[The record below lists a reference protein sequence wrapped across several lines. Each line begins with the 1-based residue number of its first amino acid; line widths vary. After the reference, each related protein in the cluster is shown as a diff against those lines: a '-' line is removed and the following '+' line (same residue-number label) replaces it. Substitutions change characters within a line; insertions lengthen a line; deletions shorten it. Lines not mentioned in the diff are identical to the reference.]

1 MWQFFAWK
9 QANWL
14 EVPQHI
20 DPLLE
25 TIVSGNK
32 QKFAFCGYRTLL
44 DSLYTFL
51 STTEGRNLME
61 TRTAA
66 EAELTDEQ
74 MALVGRDMRN
84 KEQLMLNNTRTLLG
98 KGKPFGKFMGNIN
111 IERMEREL
119 FRQDFEGDKIP
130 DAAVA
135 IPAYLSHQSTRDL
148 YKELVT
154 LAVDK
159 TVVSP
164 NKMVSLSTELV
175 KRLHSKNGHRI
186 QIFGLFLREQY
197 YKAISDGA
205 AMFPYQSVDNSTLDL
220 KNPAVQARVYSV
232 EEMGGQFYSREDP
245 HHADPLDPSDEHMTE
260 EQIKSA
266 SKEKLDKWNLLK
278 GIAAR
283 VTKHKTDAKYPCWL
297 WFSAFDQA
305 YLKCYEAIVFRFCQ
319 SKNIT
324 RTGKSP
330 FFINSLGEALV
341 QPHSK
346 PLDFSDFALLAGIP
360 KCTSHKMRKMFS
372 RYLYAQRSAL
382 LREAEEHTLCHAGT
396 TTKSSYLGDSFKTA
410 LAVLGTSWYQTN
422 LTVPQDKFVGSSRD
436 CYVDAEQQERERV
449 GQLQVVADNVEERLE
464 AAARDDEAVRPTKER
479 FVTNP
484 VKIALLEA
492 ICSSSQH
499 KAITNLGCLKELF
512 LTGKPVIRKR
522 FGSVILRMLTML
534 PSSLG
539 CVETLR
545 ESLLLFAELHGG
557 LERDARDI
565 MWLWAYRLLEVL
577 NALGRVPHVN
587 SIHLIK
593 IFADLS
599 EEHPYR

>member
-1 MWQFFAWK
+1 
-9 QANWL
+9 
-14 EVPQHI
+14 
-20 DPLLE
+20 
-25 TIVSGNK
+25 
-32 QKFAFCGYRTLL
+32 
-44 DSLYTFL
+44 
-51 STTEGRNLME
+51 
-61 TRTAA
+61 
-66 EAELTDEQ
+66 
-74 MALVGRDMRN
+74 
-84 KEQLMLNNTRTLLG
+84 
-98 KGKPFGKFMGNIN
+98 
-111 IERMEREL
+111 MEREL

-135 IPAYLSHQSTRDL
+135 IPTYLSHQSTGDL
-148 YKELVT
+148 YKEFVT
-154 LAVDK
+154 LVVDK

-175 KRLHSKNGHRI
+175 KRLHCKNGHRI

-232 EEMGGQFYSREDP
+232 EEMGGQFYSRDSP
-245 HHADPLDPSDEHMTE
+245 HHADPLDSSDEHMTE

-360 KCTSHKMRKMFS
+360 SAPATRCARCLADICTHRDLHCYVKLRSTPCAMLAPPPRAPTWGTVS
-372 RYLYAQRSAL
+372 RLPWQCLAPVGTRPTSQCPRTSLLAAQETVML
-382 LREAEEHTLCHAGT
+382 ML
-396 TTKSSYLGDSFKTA
+396 SSKRGRGLASFK
-410 LAVLGTSWYQTN
+410 LWQTMWRR
-422 LTVPQDKFVGSSRD
+422 GWR
-436 CYVDAEQQERERV
+436 
-449 GQLQVVADNVEERLE
+449 QLPGMMKQ
-464 AAARDDEAVRPTKER
+464 
-479 FVTNP
+479 
-484 VKIALLEA
+484 
-492 ICSSSQH
+492 
-499 KAITNLGCLKELF
+499 
-512 LTGKPVIRKR
+512 
-522 FGSVILRMLTML
+522 
-534 PSSLG
+534 
-539 CVETLR
+539 
-545 ESLLLFAELHGG
+545 
-557 LERDARDI
+557 
-565 MWLWAYRLLEVL
+565 
-577 NALGRVPHVN
+577 
-587 SIHLIK
+587 
-593 IFADLS
+593 
-599 EEHPYR
+599 